1 MKLFPIL
8 VAVAAVTAQLCT
20 AVPVRAESHWLVLV
34 IGNGYD
40 DGAMS
45 VIPMGSSEQ
54 CEEQAAVWMTSD
66 RVTRSSDPSIGF
78 ECLEG
83 K

>member
-1 MKLFPIL
+1 MKLFSSL
-8 VAVAAVTAQLCT
+8 VAVAAVTAQLCI
-20 AVPVRAESHWLVLV
+20 AAPVKAESHWLVLV

-45 VIPMGSSEQ
+45 VIPMDSSDQ
-54 CEEQAAVWMTSD
+54 CEEQAAVWMTSK
-66 RVTRSSDPSIGF
+66 RISTLTNQAVGF

>member
-1 MKLFPIL
+1 MKLIPSIFAI
-8 VAVAAVTAQLCT
+8 AALTAQLCVT
-20 AVPVRAESHWLVLV
+20 APVRAESHWLVLV

-45 VIPMGSSEQ
+45 VIPMESSDQ
-54 CEEQAAVWMTSD
+54 CEEQAAVWMTSK
-66 RVTRSSDPSIGF
+66 RISTLTNQAVGF